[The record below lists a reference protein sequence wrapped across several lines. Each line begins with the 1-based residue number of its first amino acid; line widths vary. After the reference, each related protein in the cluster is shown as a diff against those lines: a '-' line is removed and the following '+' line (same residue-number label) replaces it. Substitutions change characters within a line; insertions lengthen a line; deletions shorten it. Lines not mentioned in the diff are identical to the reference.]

1 MPDDEA
7 CNARDWLTRARS
19 GDSLAFAAIVRGHQR
34 MVYSLALRM
43 LADRHEAEDLAQEA
57 FIRLHRRLTLIQS
70 ESHLVFWLR
79 KVTTHL
85 AIDRLRRMPRHE
97 VVSLNREPDIAGEP
111 NASDPLLQRQLR
123 GLVEQL
129 PPAPRA
135 VVLLRYQEDLDLTEI
150 AETLDMSVNTVKSH
164 LRRSLATMRKRF
176 PDSSVSEAAD
186 LELDE
191 DPAS

>member
-1 MPDDEA
+1 
-7 CNARDWLTRARS
+7 
-19 GDSLAFAAIVRGHQR
+19 

-85 AIDRLRRMPRHE
+85 AIDRLRRMPRQE

-111 NASDPLLQRQLR
+111 NASDPLLQKKLR
-123 GLVEQL
+123 GLVEEL
-129 PPAPRA
+129 APAPRA

-164 LRRSLATMRKRF
+164 LRRSLATLRKRF